1 MDFMVKSVVK
11 PGVETKEDNEIQSG
25 LETKEDNEI
34 HWRIEKMIRQ
44 QKYTHDY
51 DVVTWSNGIWL
62 MI

>member
-34 HWRIEKMIRQ
+34 HWWIEKMIRQ
-44 QKYTHDY
+44 QKYIH
-51 DVVTWSNGIWL
+51 
-62 MI
+62 MIMM

>member
-44 QKYTHDY
+44 YT
-51 DVVTWSNGIWL
+51 WLWCSNLIEWDL
-62 MI
+62 IDDLI